1 MLKAVAPTAVTAQ
14 LSKRTAMTVLLAQ
27 PTPKLVEAEAMLVM
41 AMLTAELQTAVL
53 AAAELTAV
61 ALSAE
66 LLTAVLTADK
76 LTAVLTAVLLEL
88 AELQLKALKAE
99 LEDDAHHWR
108 C

>member
-1 MLKAVAPTAVTAQ
+1 M
-14 LSKRTAMTVLLAQ
+14 
-27 PTPKLVEAEAMLVM
+27 
-41 AMLTAELQTAVL
+41 L

-76 LTAVLTAVLLEL
+76 LTAVLTAVLEAELLTAVLLEL